1 MTYKKVSR
9 SGRPFSTSNN
19 KLPPCTTITR
29 INSNRMQQQL
39 QPWAATMLPCN
50 NNQMLTHTCL
60 PISLRPHSLIQV
72 LRPPPPNS
80 KPIARVSLFRP
91 SNLWSDCRQLQTS
104 QTAEAATSS
113 VYNQLMCSGL
123 MQQLQPLLRQTS
135 LQGSLSSRPTPTSP
149 SHTLWCSISSQ
160 DSRC

>member
-9 SGRPFSTSNN
+9 SGPPFSTSNN

-50 NNQMLTHTCL
+50 NNQMLTHICL
-60 PISLRPHSLIQV
+60 PISLRPHSNQM

-113 VYNQLMCSGL
+113 PVYNQLMCSGL
-123 MQQLQPLLRQTS
+123 MQQLQPLLRQTL
-135 LQGSLSSRPTPTSP
+135 LQGSLSSRPTSTSP
-149 SHTLWCSISSQ
+149 SHTL
-160 DSRC
+160 